1 MAGDHD
7 AALWATPL
15 PRSPMERLHLQGTD
29 YDKGI
34 NLGACVPIV
43 PLLTRSLQRSAFR
56 SPFPT
61 KQVAPTSP
69 LTTPSPPAS
78 QGGLLLP
85 GSPQRD
91 TPRAASASPEEVS
104 AASPLMLRL
113 ESPQHDTPRTVSLS
127 PAIAAALPLMR
138 LDSSPAGGRGSP
150 IVLVSPPRAASR
162 GASLTSHPIL
172 AGKPQMKFYT
182 PRGAFGAFA
191 LMRLGREIAASPPQP
206 LLLGSPEPP
215 SPGALLAAELLLDF
229 AQQPHRSI
237 GTPAPPRREGP
248 EPLMLTPPHGGDYSL
263 ILSPTGSLEAGQPA
277 IPDSAAGS
285 PALTTSPVFRFG
297 STAAGGQLVLPE
309 AAAAAARVSPL
320 RSVVDAVKTP
330 LRSALKKR
338 PLPLNGNAP
347 ETPAGSRSTKRVR
360 FLKALHNLTGS
371 SKGSPPG
378 SAKDRGRSRRGPST
392 SSWRPLPS
400 LFRTPGRG
408 ADDTDPRSPLA
419 GEVFLCPV

>member
-15 PRSPMERLHLQGTD
+15 PRSPLERLHLQGTD

-43 PLLTRSLQRSAFR
+43 PLLTRSPQRSAFR
-56 SPFPT
+56 SPSPT

-78 QGGLLLP
+78 QGGLLLL

-113 ESPQHDTPRTVSLS
+113 ESPQRDTPRTVSLS

-191 LMRLGREIAASPPQP
+191 LMRLGREIASSPPQP

-215 SPGALLAAELLLDF
+215 SPGALLAAELLLEF

-248 EPLMLTPPHGGDYSL
+248 EPLMFTPPHGGDYSL

-285 PALTTSPVFRFG
+285 PALTTSSVFRFG

-338 PLPLNGNAP
+338 PLPRDGNAP
-347 ETPAGSRSTKRVR
+347 ETPADRAARS
-360 FLKALHNLTGS
+360 ACAS
-371 SKGSPPG
+371 
-378 SAKDRGRSRRGPST
+378 
-392 SSWRPLPS
+392 
-400 LFRTPGRG
+400 
-408 ADDTDPRSPLA
+408 
-419 GEVFLCPV
+419 